1 MSSDC
6 QKKKGIYIGKIHSLS
21 QELHFVSPDV
31 KMKLFDIYTHSFY
44 GSNLW
49 NLFGKDCDSIY
60 KAFNVSVRNT
70 FQVPRET
77 HRYLIENICETFH
90 PQVFLSSRYV
100 KFHTSMLNCNKSS
113 IRTIANFFH
122 SDQRTVYGKN
132 LSEIS
137 RLCSCEV
144 NEITPTR
151 VKQDMKYFLPPE
163 NEKWRGHFVHEQQ
176 NVI

>member
-1 MSSDC
+1 
-6 QKKKGIYIGKIHSLS
+6 
-21 QELHFVSPDV
+21 
-31 KMKLFDIYTHSFY
+31 
-44 GSNLW
+44 
-49 NLFGKDCDSIY
+49 
-60 KAFNVSVRNT
+60 
-70 FQVPRET
+70 
-77 HRYLIENICETFH
+77 
-90 PQVFLSSRYV
+90 
-100 KFHTSMLNCNKSS
+100 MLNCNKSS

-163 NEKWRGHFVHEQQ
+163 NEKWRGHFVHELIQVKS
-176 NVI
+176 NKMSLEGFNEEEINSMMRFLCTS